1 VGTDALVV
9 QLTRIAEELGGG
21 ADVTVQLERPRSAEH
36 GDYATNLAMLL
47 GGRLRRPPRQIA
59 DEIVQRLDLADA
71 GLASAEVAGPGFI
84 NFRLAAGRIQARVL
98 EVVRAD
104 RAYGRSE
111 AGQQRRVQVEYGR
124 SEAGQQRR
132 VQVEFVSAN
141 PTGPLHVAHGRG
153 AALGDAI
160 AALLEY
166 TGHDVEREFYVNDAG
181 VQVDR
186 LAESLEA
193 RWQELNGTPA
203 TIPEGGYHGEYLR
216 DLARTLESERGD
228 ALRGMEREARLQ
240 LLRSLA
246 TTLLREEQDR
256 DLREFGVHFDSY
268 FPESRLYEQ
277 GRLQET
283 LDELDRAGLTYQSEG
298 ALWLRTSEFGDDK
311 DRVLVKSDGT
321 FTYFLPD
328 LAYHRDKARRG
339 FEHVIDVWGADHHGY
354 VPRMQ
359 AALSALGMA
368 NFLDVEIV
376 QMVRL
381 VRGGAEVKL
390 SKRAGDMVTLR
401 DLIATTGPDVAR
413 YFFLMRRGDTQM
425 LFDLD
430 LALDQSEKNPVY
442 KVQYAHARMCSI
454 FRRAGVEAH
463 EVSAD
468 GDVSVLVE
476 PVEQELIK
484 QLVRYPEVVARAAD
498 AHAPHMV
505 CDYLEATAGLVNSW
519 YHAGNPSRN
528 PALAVLSPDP
538 QLRQAR
544 LCLARA
550 VQVVL
555 RNGLELLGL
564 RAPEQMQ
571 REESE

>member
-1 VGTDALVV
+1 MSTDALVT
-9 QLTRIAEELGGG
+9 QLARIAESMGGG
-21 ADVTVQLERPRSAEH
+21 ADVAVQLERPRNAEH
-36 GDYATNLAMLL
+36 GDVATNLAMLL

-59 DEIVQRLDLADA
+59 DEIVQRLDLGEA

-84 NFRLAAGRIQARVL
+84 NFRLAVGRIQARVL
-98 EVVRAD
+98 DIVRAD
-104 RAYGRSE
+104 HAFGRSA
-111 AGQQRRVQVEYGR
+111 AGQR
-124 SEAGQQRR
+124 RR

-153 AALGDAI
+153 AALGDGM

-166 TGHDVEREFYVNDAG
+166 TGHEVEREFYVNDAG
-181 VQVDR
+181 VQIDR

-193 RWQELNGTPA
+193 RWQELTGTPA
-203 TIPEGGYHGEYLR
+203 VIPEGGYHGEYLR
-216 DLARTLESERGD
+216 DMARTLEAELG
-228 ALRGMEREARLQ
+228 AELRSMERPERLR
-240 LLRSLA
+240 LLRARA
-246 TTLLREEQDR
+246 TALLREEQDR
-256 DLREFGVHFDSY
+256 DLRDFGVHFDSY
-268 FPESRLYEQ
+268 FAESELYEQ

-283 LDELDRAGLTYQSEG
+283 LAELDRAGLTYESAG
-298 ALWLRTSEFGDDK
+298 ALWLRTAEFGDDK
-311 DRVLVKSDGT
+311 DRVLIKSDGT

-339 FEHVIDVWGADHHGY
+339 FAHVIDVWGADHHGY

-359 AALSALGMA
+359 AALRALGMA
-368 NFLDVEIV
+368 DFLDVEIV

-381 VRGGAEVKL
+381 VRGGEEVKL

-401 DLIATTGPDVAR
+401 DLIAMTGPDVAR

-454 FRRAGVEAH
+454 FRRAAVAEDA
-463 EVSAD
+463 VTSDAD
-468 GDVSVLVE
+468 DADMSLLTD
-476 PVEQELIK
+476 PVEHELIK
-484 QLVRYPEVVARAAD
+484 QLVRFPEVVGRAA
-498 AHAPHMV
+498 AARAPHMV
-505 CDYLEATAGLVNSW
+505 CEYLEATAGLVNSW

-528 PALAVLSPDP
+528 PALAVLTPDA
-538 QLRQAR
+538 QMRAAR

-550 VQVVL
+550 VRIVL

-571 REESE
+571 REESA